1 MDKTFR
7 NFLQTI
13 TSLVILLEVA
23 DVLVDQLGLIFRPL
37 TVLEDLSMFTDLDEE
52 FVVSVHIA

>member
-13 TSLVILLEVA
+13 ASLVILLEVA
-23 DVLVDQLGLIFRPL
+23 DVLVDQLGLLVWPL
-37 TVLEDLSMFTDLDEE
+37 TVLEDLSMFTNLDEE
-52 FVVSVHIA
+52 LVVSVHIA